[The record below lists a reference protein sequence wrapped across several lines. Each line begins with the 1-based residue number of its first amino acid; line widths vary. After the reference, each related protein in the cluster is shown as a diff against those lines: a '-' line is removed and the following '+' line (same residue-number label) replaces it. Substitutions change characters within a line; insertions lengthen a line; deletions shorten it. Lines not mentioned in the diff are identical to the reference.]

1 MPFTQA
7 ELDGL
12 KEAYAS
18 GALRVVHEGK
28 TVEYG
33 SEADLLRRI
42 RMVEQE
48 LKVSS
53 GGQNTPSVSYAGFS
67 RG

>member
-1 MPFTQA
+1 MAFTQT
-7 ELDGL
+7 ELDEL
-12 KEAYAS
+12 KQAYAS
-18 GALRVVHEGK
+18 GALRVAHEGK

-42 RMVEQE
+42 RMVEGE
-48 LKVSS
+48 LKPTGNQNAPNVSFAS
-53 GGQNTPSVSYAGFS
+53 FS

>member
-1 MPFTQA
+1 MAFTQT
-7 ELDGL
+7 ELDEL
-12 KEAYAS
+12 RQAYAS

-42 RMVEQE
+42 RMVENE
-48 LKVSS
+48 LKAST
-53 GGQNTPSVSYAGFS
+53 GQNAPNVSFASFS

>member
-1 MPFTQA
+1 MSFTQT
-7 ELDGL
+7 ELDEL
-12 KEAYAS
+12 KQAYAS

-42 RMVEQE
+42 RMVESD
-48 LKVSS
+48 LKSAS
-53 GGQNTPSVSYAGFS
+53 GQNTPSVSFSSFS

>member
-1 MPFTQA
+1 MTFTQT
-7 ELDGL
+7 ELDEL
-12 KEAYAS
+12 KQAYAS
-18 GALRVVHEGK
+18 GALRVTHEGK

-42 RMVEQE
+42 RLVEGE
-48 LKVSS
+48 LRAST
-53 GGQNTPSVSYAGFS
+53 GQPAPSVSFAGFA

>member
-1 MPFTQA
+1 MSFTQT
-7 ELDGL
+7 ELDEL
-12 KEAYAS
+12 KQAYAS
-18 GALRVVHEGK
+18 GALRVVHDGK

-42 RMVEQE
+42 RMVENE
-48 LKVSS
+48 LRSSTGQPAPIVSFAS
-53 GGQNTPSVSYAGFS
+53 FS

>member
-1 MPFTQA
+1 MAFTQT
-7 ELDGL
+7 ELDEL
-12 KEAYAS
+12 KQAYAS

-42 RMVEQE
+42 RMVENDLRTTTGQSVPN
-48 LKVSS
+48 VSFAS
-53 GGQNTPSVSYAGFS
+53 FS

>member
-1 MPFTQA
+1 MSFTQI
-7 ELDGL
+7 ELNEL
-12 KEAYAS
+12 KQAYAS

-42 RMVEQE
+42 RMVEND
-48 LKVSS
+48 LKSAS
-53 GGQNTPSVSYAGFS
+53 GQNTPNVSFSSFS

>member
-1 MPFTQA
+1 MTFTQT
-7 ELDGL
+7 ELDAL
-12 KEAYAS
+12 KQAYAS
-18 GALRVVHEGK
+18 GALRVTHEGK

-42 RMVEQE
+42 RVVEGE
-48 LKVSS
+48 LNNSS
-53 GGQNTPSVSYAGFS
+53 GQNCSLVSFASFS

>member
-1 MPFTQA
+1 MAFTQT
-7 ELDGL
+7 ELDEL
-12 KEAYAS
+12 KQAYAS

-42 RMVEQE
+42 RMVEGE
-48 LKVSS
+48 LKPTTGNQNAPNVSFAS
-53 GGQNTPSVSYAGFS
+53 FS

>member
-1 MPFTQA
+1 MTFTQT
-7 ELDGL
+7 ELDEL
-12 KEAYAS
+12 KQAYAS
-18 GALRVVHEGK
+18 GALRVTHEGK

-42 RMVEQE
+42 RLVEGE
-48 LKVSS
+48 LRVSS
-53 GGQNTPSVSYAGFS
+53 GHPAPNVSFASFS